1 MRIRAIRGG
10 GSKIRRQP
18 VSGSRSFSLTD
29 GWLYKFNSRV
39 AFFALGIIFDEIE
52 TLADIVNLGG
62 VTSRAAFSYK
72 DESGSHSFSLAAWIE
87 KLASKAGKWRV
98 PEATL
103 LLTGLFGGAFAE
115 FITMQIIRHKTM
127 HRKFMILLP
136 LEIILHIALLTVAF
150 SLSFK

>member
-1 MRIRAIRGG
+1 MTWWLKLLLIYFGVI
-10 GSKIRRQP
+10 S
-18 VSGSRSFSLTD
+18 VLTVLITVYD
-29 GWLYKFNSRV
+29 
-39 AFFALGIIFDEIE
+39 
-52 TLADIVNLGG
+52 
-62 VTSRAAFSYK
+62 
-72 DESGSHSFSLAAWIE
+72 